1 MNTLRLTSKRK
12 EPFRYLSNIEI
23 RETADFVCCKIKS
36 KYGIIQKKK
45 SQLTF
50 WNALGSSPRKTKTKM
65 RNGLTSRLGY

>member
-1 MNTLRLTSKRK
+1 MLVKTV
-12 EPFRYLSNIEI
+12 
-23 RETADFVCCKIKS
+23 FVCCKIKS